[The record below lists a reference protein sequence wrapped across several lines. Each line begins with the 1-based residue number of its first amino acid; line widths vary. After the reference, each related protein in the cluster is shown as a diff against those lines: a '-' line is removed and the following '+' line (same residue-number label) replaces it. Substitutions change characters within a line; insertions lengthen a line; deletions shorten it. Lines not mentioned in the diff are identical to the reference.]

1 MKYITSEYIVNNVPS
16 IGGWTSY
23 IDSMSGTLE
32 WSNGGDSWI
41 YATPNWNEDGEVPVD
56 FGNED
61 GEYNS
66 MWTIV
71 FRTNSTLEEQLS
83 YYIESVRGA
92 IKIIEKRLV

>member
-16 IGGWTSY
+16 IEGWSPY

-32 WSNGGDSWI
+32 WSNGGNGWI
-41 YATPNWNEDGEVPVD
+41 YATPNWNQDGEVPVD
-56 FGNED
+56 FGND
-61 GEYNS
+61 FGEYNS

-83 YYIESVRGA
+83 YYVESVRGA
-92 IKIIEKRLV
+92 IKIIEKILV

>member
-1 MKYITSEYIVNNVPS
+1 MKYITLEYIVNNVPS
-16 IGGWTSY
+16 IEGWSPY

-32 WSNGGDSWI
+32 WSNGGNGWI
-41 YATPNWNEDGEVPVD
+41 YATPNWNQDGEVPVD
-56 FGNED
+56 FGND
-61 GEYNS
+61 SGEYNS

-83 YYIESVRGA
+83 YYVESVRGA

>member
-1 MKYITSEYIVNNVPS
+1 MKYITSDYIVNNVPS

-32 WSNGGDSWI
+32 WSNGGDNWI